1 MQRDP
6 AVRGVE
12 GLAAA
17 AGLGVERPAGGDEG
31 GDVGD
36 GVEHLVAP
44 VGAFD
49 EQGLVQVGGR
59 CRIDG
64 HELDMRQVQVRQLVL
79 GHRRLRVAQHVLG
92 ERARQFQRG
101 AQRLERPGK
110 LVLLLV
116 DAGGQAM
123 MGHEN
128 QVSPISA
135 ISLG

>member
-1 MQRDP
+1 MQRNP

-17 AGLGVERPAGGDEG
+17 PGLGVQRPARGDKR

-36 GVEHLVAP
+36 GVEDLVAAVAP
-44 VGAFD
+44 FD
-49 EQGLVQVGGR
+49 KEGLVQVGGR
-59 CRIDG
+59 RRIDG
-64 HELDMRQVQVRQLVL
+64 HELDMREVKVRELVL
-79 GHRRLRVAQHVLG
+79 GHCRLRVAQHNFG
-92 ERARQFQRG
+92 ERAGQFQRG
-101 AQRLERPGK
+101 AQRLEGPGK

-116 DAGGQAM
+116 DTGGQAM

-128 QVSPISA
+128 QGSPISA